1 MTVLAVLASMSS
13 SFSDDNQNDNIGF
26 TLSSL
31 FLLYHDVLRIQVP
44 SVVTESCVAVVGA
57 ILVVSLLTTL
67 IETLTPVP
75 TFQPQHQERFD
86 QSTFT
91 GRFLKML
98 LGCDP
103 QLLLYNEQEVRHCLS
118 MTKNYKEYYT
128 NYNNSSTSTTNHNT
142 NIDRR
147 LWQAQRIAEA
157 ALHPETEEWIPR
169 PCRMSGY
176 LPFNGPICVAMILA
190 PTTASLL
197 FWSWLNQSQNALIN
211 YYHRSSTT
219 TTTTN
224 NNDNINH
231 NDKSSLLSS
240 STKTAGAS
248 AAVVTDLTTIDDNK
262 NNNNDNIFV
271 DATTIL
277 PLIQSYAAAVGIAL
291 LIAFGLDSL
300 VHHYFEGEKA
310 AILARYI
317 SFPSAMIA
325 SSWNCY
331 IMRCSELE
339 TGVPLL
345 DEHGQNIVVGLPAVA
360 AVAKLPAPAPVDDD
374 TGDDKETTAT
384 TTITEAISSSSQIA
398 ARYAVYATTASRALL
413 QVPTFC
419 IPPLLLDSSW
429 LPFKAYVQTHPSAE
443 VPITTFLLLLSFG
456 IGLPIVIGLV
466 PQRSTIKA
474 TEVESKFTNLGY
486 DYFYFDKG
494 L

>member
-1 MTVLAVLASMSS
+1 M
-13 SFSDDNQNDNIGF
+13 
-26 TLSSL
+26 SSL

-44 SVVTESCVAVVGA
+44 SVVIESCVAVVGA

-118 MTKNYKEYYT
+118 MTKNYKKY
-128 NYNNSSTSTTNHNT
+128 YNNDNNSSSTSTTNHNT
-142 NIDRR
+142 NNVEIDRL

-224 NNDNINH
+224 NNNNDNINH
-231 NDKSSLLSS
+231 NDDNNINNNNNRWSSLLSS
-240 STKTAGAS
+240 STKSAGAAADAGAGAG
-248 AAVVTDLTTIDDNK
+248 AAVVTDVTTIDDNK

-374 TGDDKETTAT
+374 NGDDKETTAT

-474 TEVESKFTNLGY
+474 TDVESKFTNLGY

>member
-1 MTVLAVLASMSS
+1 M
-13 SFSDDNQNDNIGF
+13 
-26 TLSSL
+26 SSL

-44 SVVTESCVAVVGA
+44 SVVIESCVAVVGA

-118 MTKNYKEYYT
+118 MTKNYKEYYN
-128 NYNNSSTSTTNHNT
+128 NYNSSSTSTTNH

-248 AAVVTDLTTIDDNK
+248 AAVVADVTTIDDNK
-262 NNNNDNIFV
+262 NSNNDNIFV

-474 TEVESKFTNLGY
+474 TDVESKFANLGY

>member
-1 MTVLAVLASMSS
+1 M
-13 SFSDDNQNDNIGF
+13 
-26 TLSSL
+26 SSL

-219 TTTTN
+219 TTTNN

-474 TEVESKFTNLGY
+474 TDVESKFTNLGY